1 MSIVQRNSMST
12 DKQTDRITECRFAT
26 YVRSKDDYEND
37 AHFIKEQ
44 IHDPVSG
51 KLIPNLRRIKK

>member
-1 MSIVQRNSMST
+1 MST